1 MPSPAQIV
9 AVKRHDKREESW
21 LMRSFRPMRLTLLC
35 TALLASA
42 AQPALAQSVEQ
53 VDKRVKKLESEMR
66 AVQRKVFPGG
76 GDRYFEPEFQ
86 TPDANAAAPAGIPAS
101 SPVADLTARVD
112 SLERQLATL
121 TGQVEQANFR
131 VRQME
136 EAMNKFRAD
145 AEYRLAQLEGNGTA
159 APGAAIP
166 GATPITPPALPADTA
181 GATTAGTTPPANG
194 TAATTPPAKPVDPVE
209 AEYRAAY
216 AFVTAKDYAKA
227 EPALLDFIAKH
238 PKSSRASHAQ
248 YWLGRS
254 YMTQKSHGQAAK
266 AFLDNYRTYPKGDR
280 APDSLYWLGQAL
292 MGLNKPE
299 EACRAYNEL
308 QAAYGAKL
316 STTLKDQVAKARVA
330 AKCDA

>member
-1 MPSPAQIV
+1 
-9 AVKRHDKREESW
+9 
-21 LMRSFRPMRLTLLC
+21 MRSFRPMRLTLLC
-35 TALLASA
+35 TALLASV
-42 AQPALAQSVEQ
+42 AQPVLAQSVEQ

-76 GDRYFEPEFQ
+76 DQRYFEPEFK
-86 TPDANAAAPAGIPAS
+86 TADPNAAAPTGTPAT

-145 AEYRLAQLEGNGTA
+145 AEYRLAQLEGSGSA
-159 APGAAIP
+159 VP
-166 GATPITPPALPADTA
+166 GATPTNAPGLPGALPSDT
-181 GATTAGTTPPANG
+181 GATAMGATSPASG
-194 TAATTPPAKPVDPVE
+194 SIAATTPPAKSAAPIDPVE

-266 AFLDNYRTYPKGDR
+266 AFLDNYRTYPKGER

-316 STTLKDQVAKARVA
+316 SATLKDQVAKARVS